1 MVYDVMIRSPHQQRA
16 LTYTWQRNGRDLK
29 CHPFALFYP
38 PSDNSLKTI
47 CEVSPSKTLVMFA
60 TTLKAMNP
68 RWMKKPKDL
77 EDLLFESLQ
86 KSEAS
91 EPCTYTFRLF
101 FFEVFVFVENIILR
115 APHISCHIVSCL
127 FFGTVL
133 LLIHHFSLKRFE
145 WGCLELKR
153 DTCTVERKRC
163 AHDPIKTSE
172 DVCSWLSKSSLKLT
186 KLHNHL
192 PFFRIAGL
200 SHGHLQSELLQV
212 PSPFEG
218 LNTKQKGKV
227 SWIKS
232 KHAVNSYHFTFTWS
246 LDPWRINWDRVC

>member
-16 LTYTWQRNGRDLK
+16 LTYTWQRNGRYLK
-29 CHPFALFYP
+29 CHPFGIILP
-38 PSDNSLKTI
+38 
-47 CEVSPSKTLVMFA
+47 
-60 TTLKAMNP
+60 
-68 RWMKKPKDL
+68 
-77 EDLLFESLQ
+77 
-86 KSEAS
+86 
-91 EPCTYTFRLF
+91 TFRKLIKINLWSF
-101 FFEVFVFVENIILR
+101 AEQNTNDVCNHSQGHESEMNENMKIWKIWFSRVYKNLKHQNLALTPFDWVFLWGR
-115 APHISCHIVSCL
+115 CL
-127 FFGTVL
+127 CGKHNTSRSPYLLPDNKWSFFGIVL

-186 KLHNHL
+186 NLHNHL

-218 LNTKQKGKV
+218 LHTKQKGKV